1 MSMFRLFR
9 RCLAASFVMLFLFS
23 LAQDAY
29 AYDLE
34 KEKQEEQ
41 QVINNYKEC
50 MSHASGHPEALAC
63 GKEVYDYW
71 DAKLNASYKAMQ
83 KACDEHNNAQLCRKQ
98 LADMQKAWT
107 SYKDRMTD
115 FLSTLNEKSPLA
127 EVEVQS
133 FLIEATRLQARN
145 LRP

>member
-1 MSMFRLFR
+1 MFSRSLALFAV
-9 RCLAASFVMLFLFS
+9 LLLFS
-23 LAQDAY
+23 FAQAAQ

-41 QVINNYKEC
+41 QVIDNYREC
-50 MSHASGHPEALAC
+50 MSHASGHSEALAC
-63 GKEVYDYW
+63 GKVVYDYW
-71 DAKLNASYKAMQ
+71 NAKLNASYKDMQ
-83 KACDEHNNAQLCRKQ
+83 KSCDEHNNPQLCRKQ
-98 LADMQKAWT
+98 LADMENAWT

-145 LRP
+145 LRR